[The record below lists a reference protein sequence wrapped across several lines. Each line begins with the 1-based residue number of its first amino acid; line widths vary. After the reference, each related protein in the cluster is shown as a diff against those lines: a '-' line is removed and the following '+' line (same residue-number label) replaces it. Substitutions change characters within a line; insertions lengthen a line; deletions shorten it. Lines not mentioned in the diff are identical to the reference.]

1 MPVKTWMVEKVCSG
15 VSDVRNEPVACGSA
29 KSGGAFTR
37 RSQPGEDAQAKTLNI
52 KDEPHNLPTE
62 PESKAEVL
70 QRAPCT
76 GGAAEAHADTE
87 PEPSGVA
94 GCSHGAERKTE
105 EEECGTC
112 AEEPE
117 MTSEVHRGTDEFR
130 ASTKSQAD
138 VKLSEADAIV
148 LPPKLEQSCGPAD
161 RAEHLVGSDQH
172 QEAELAIP
180 GQNLCSKHHENHWEL
195 SQ

>member
-1 MPVKTWMVEKVCSG
+1 MCSG
-15 VSDVRNEPVACGSA
+15 VSDVRNEPGACGSA

-37 RSQPGEDAQAKTLNI
+37 RGPPGEDVQAKTLDI
-52 KDEPHNLPTE
+52 KDEPHNPPTE

-70 QRAPCT
+70 QRAPRT
-76 GGAAEAHADTE
+76 GGAEAHADTE
-87 PEPSGVA
+87 PEPSWGA
-94 GCSHGAERKTE
+94 GRSRGAERKTE

-138 VKLSEADAIV
+138 AKLSEADAIV
-148 LPPKLEQSCGPAD
+148 LPPKLEQSCGAAD
-161 RAEHLVGSDQH
+161 RAEHLVGSEQH
-172 QEAELAIP
+172 QEAELATP

-195 SQ
+195 SH

>member
-1 MPVKTWMVEKVCSG
+1 MKTWMVEKVCSG

-37 RSQPGEDAQAKTLNI
+37 REQPGEDVQAKTLNI
-52 KDEPHNLPTE
+52 KVEPHSLPTE

-76 GGAAEAHADTE
+76 GAVEAHADTK

-94 GCSHGAERKTE
+94 GCSHGAEHKTE
-105 EEECGTC
+105 DEECRTC

-117 MTSEVHRGTDEFR
+117 MTSEAHRGMDQFR

-138 VKLSEADAIV
+138 AKLLEADAIV
-148 LPPKLEQSCGPAD
+148 LPPKLEQGCGPAD
-161 RAEHLVGSDQH
+161 RTEHLVGSDQH
-172 QEAELAIP
+172 QDAELATP
-180 GQNLCSKHHENHWEL
+180 GQNLCSKHH
-195 SQ
+195 